1 MDRKDE
7 EIMRLQRKNMRLTM
21 ILSEVISYINDEEV
35 LLYLLDKVDKIK
47 FIE

>member
-1 MDRKDE
+1 MDSKDE

-21 ILSEVISYINDEEV
+21 ILSEIISYIHDEEV

-47 FIE
+47 SIE